1 MKIVLYTFNY
11 RKNDVVKNLNNSVTF
26 NNAVLRYPT
35 NHLNPIVRIDLGEI
49 TPNNTSYPTYNYAYI
64 EDFGQRYY
72 FIQNITAMSNTIFD
86 LYLHID
92 VLFTYI
98 GKSNSL
104 LRSNYVFVKRNEYN
118 YNALIEDDRVN
129 YEYGLKV
136 SYTELVNTGSAVI
149 DLLNLDSDSR
159 NVMVTCIIPF
169 QTDGIID
176 GQGNYTN
183 AYYPSSLD
191 IKSIP
196 KEATNFNMGS
206 ISYIL
211 TYGQARELA
220 FKCLID
226 DQLKSFIK
234 SFVIFPFDLREVSG
248 MNYQTFSTDGHYVIG
263 SSIAFQ
269 FTTDVSQTVYVLKS
283 TLINKV
289 LFTTNN
295 MAQYLKATGDFED
308 SFLEYNMHS
317 KYEIYIPYIGWI
329 ELDKALIT
337 SPEQFMVKLTGDTDN
352 FEGTVSIYLGGVPYK
367 TMKCKIGCL
376 VSLSTTNAY
385 ENSQKENAI
394 LTQEIGSSII
404 GAISILAGVGLL
416 ATGYGAPVGIAGILG
431 GTSTIVGGAA
441 NAISQSMQ
449 IYNYAQ
455 AGTSTKVDGLFSLQK
470 CILRTTRQ
478 NPVTDAYSQSFIS
491 ENGRPCNK
499 HLLFTTLRGYTE
511 LGKCEFSIGSVEE
524 EKELEEITQNGIHF
538 PTTTW

>member
-1 MKIVLYTFNY
+1 MKIVLYRFNY

-35 NHLNPIVRIDLGEI
+35 NHLNPIIRVDLGEL
-49 TPNNTSYPTYNYAYI
+49 TPNNTSYPLYNYAYI
-64 EDFGQRYY
+64 EDFNQRYY
-72 FIQNITAMSNTIFD
+72 FIQNITAISNTIFD
-86 LYLHID
+86 LYLHVD
-92 VLFTYI
+92 VLYSYI

-104 LRSNYVFVKRNEYN
+104 LRSNYVFVKRNEFN
-118 YNALIEDDRVN
+118 FNKLVEDDRVN

-136 SYTELVNTGSAVI
+136 TYTELVNTGSAAI
-149 DLLNLDSDSR
+149 DLLNVDSNSR
-159 NVMVTCIIPF
+159 NIMVTCIIPYS
-169 QTDGIID
+169 TDGLID
-176 GQGNYTN
+176 GRGDYTN

-206 ISYIL
+206 ITYIL

-220 FKCLID
+220 FKCLVD

-234 SFVIFPFDLREVSG
+234 NFVIFPFDLRDASG
-248 MNYQTFSTDGHYVIG
+248 MNYQTFSTNGQYILG
-263 SSIAFQ
+263 SAIPYN
-269 FTTDVSQTVYVLKS
+269 FTNNVSQTVYALKS

-289 LFTTNN
+289 LFTTTN
-295 MAQYLKATGDFED
+295 MAQYLKATGNFED

-337 SPEQFMVKLTGDTDN
+337 SPEQFMVKLTGDADN

-416 ATGYGAPVGIAGILG
+416 ATGYGAAAGAAG
-431 GTSTIVGGAA
+431 IVGGTGTIIGGTAS
-441 NAISQSMQ
+441 AISQGMQ

-478 NPVTDAYSQSFIS
+478 KPVDDAYSQSFIS

-511 LGKCEFSIGSVEE
+511 LGKCEFSVGSVEE
-524 EKELEEITQNGIHF
+524 EKELEEITQSGIHF
-538 PTTTW
+538 PTTSW

>member
-1 MKIVLYTFNY
+1 MKIVLYTFSY

-98 GKSNSL
+98 GKSNAL

-136 SYTELVNTGSAVI
+136 TYTELVNTGSAVI

-226 DQLKSFIK
+226 DQLKSLIK
-234 SFVIFPFDLREVSG
+234 SFVIFLFGNFSPANSHAVLDIIVKARSCFSEFLREFPVACRK
-248 MNYQTFSTDGHYVIG
+248 Q
-263 SSIAFQ
+263 
-269 FTTDVSQTVYVLKS
+269 KS
-283 TLINKV
+283 LICFRN
-289 LFTTNN
+289 
-295 MAQYLKATGDFED
+295 
-308 SFLEYNMHS
+308 
-317 KYEIYIPYIGWI
+317 
-329 ELDKALIT
+329 
-337 SPEQFMVKLTGDTDN
+337 
-352 FEGTVSIYLGGVPYK
+352 
-367 TMKCKIGCL
+367 
-376 VSLSTTNAY
+376 SLSDNVGTDIRSEIFGAVIVLLQNAG
-385 ENSQKENAI
+385 K
-394 LTQEIGSSII
+394 
-404 GAISILAGVGLL
+404 
-416 ATGYGAPVGIAGILG
+416 
-431 GTSTIVGGAA
+431 AA
-441 NAISQSMQ
+441 VRS
-449 IYNYAQ
+449 
-455 AGTSTKVDGLFSLQK
+455 G
-470 CILRTTRQ
+470 R
-478 NPVTDAYSQSFIS
+478 NPDVAVTF
-491 ENGRPCNK
+491 
-499 HLLFTTLRGYTE
+499 
-511 LGKCEFSIGSVEE
+511 VV
-524 EKELEEITQNGIHF
+524 LE
-538 PTTTW
+538 